1 SVKEQ
6 CRSPRRHHRNR
17 FVSAVSFAASAE
29 EANYTPGPHT
39 RQHLLREKAGK
50 FISKPIN
57 RRQAHDPTEDM
68 KKGYLSVTVKKGM
81 PARFRRAGAP
91 QNKQAG
97 VAAGLFQCPSRW
109 SL

>member
-1 SVKEQ
+1 
-6 CRSPRRHHRNR
+6 
-17 FVSAVSFAASAE
+17 SFAASAE

-39 RQHLLREKAGK
+39 RQHLLREKSGK
-50 FISKPIN
+50 FISKPPS
-57 RRQAHDPTEDM
+57 RRQAHDLTEDM
-68 KKGYLSVTVKKGM
+68 NKGYLNLTVKKRM

-97 VAAGLFQCPSRW
+97 VTAGLFQCPSHS